1 MPADDPNA
9 EPDSEPI
16 EYSDPGS
23 DPATDTGDRSGGAS
37 GTDDGDAG
45 GGADSGNDTGT
56 DSEAATDV
64 DAGADD
70 GGSEADDGGSE
81 ADSNDDGAAD
91 PTSISSIDRIRLDPE
106 EVVQVL
112 AYNGREDVGRKG
124 KAVFSFRPPFDGT
137 VEPTVRHLDEDSTE
151 GKADDE
157 IHMRPFRFVV
167 EGRQVIEQRPTRQ
180 LALEKLGAEEPSEA
194 AIEAWID
201 EAMVAWKDHVRENL
215 TESVDIF
222 SSHGMAI
229 VDVEFEAGDG
239 ESGT

>member
-1 MPADDPNA
+1 V
-9 EPDSEPI
+9 E
-16 EYSDPGS
+16 
-23 DPATDTGDRSGGAS
+23 
-37 GTDDGDAG
+37 
-45 GGADSGNDTGT
+45 
-56 DSEAATDV
+56 
-64 DAGADD
+64 
-70 GGSEADDGGSE
+70 
-81 ADSNDDGAAD
+81 
-91 PTSISSIDRIRLDPE
+91 
-106 EVVQVL
+106 VL
-112 AYNGREDVGRKG
+112 AYNGREDIGRKG

-151 GKADDE
+151 GKAADE

-239 ESGT
+239 KPEA